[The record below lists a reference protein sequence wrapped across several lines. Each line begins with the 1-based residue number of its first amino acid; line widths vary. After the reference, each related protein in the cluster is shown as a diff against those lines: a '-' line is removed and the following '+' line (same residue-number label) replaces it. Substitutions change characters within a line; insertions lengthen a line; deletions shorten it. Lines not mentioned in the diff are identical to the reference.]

1 VRTYL
6 QTTFPSCWR
15 STSILFLQKQNNN
28 ILKKTTNI
36 ELFKTVLE
44 IKILLNTEIRLA
56 EDIND
61 AINIF
66 IKNIKDSAAESTP
79 SPRIPD
85 NFRRMHGQANRN
97 SHTLTVDKNT
107 SRLLEEK
114 RILKAAENRLK
125 EVKILREKRINK
137 QIEGIDMKKPDRMRK
152 IWRLLD
158 EGKKTNQPNFPLK
171 SETKRAPNGRKRK
184 RRQQKLLFPT
194 WKEDLSQ

>member
-97 SHTLTVDKNT
+97 SHTLTVDENT
-107 SRLLEEK
+107 SRLLEGK
-114 RILKAAENRLK
+114 RIPSRVFKATRMDEDKAKLKAAENRLK
-125 EVKILREKRINK
+125 
-137 QIEGIDMKKPDRMRK
+137 
-152 IWRLLD
+152 
-158 EGKKTNQPNFPLK
+158 
-171 SETKRAPNGRKRK
+171 
-184 RRQQKLLFPT
+184 
-194 WKEDLSQ
+194 